1 MKGAFSSNGH
11 LAFAGKSNLFKRP
24 NLNLSIPAH
33 AIIAALSLHKF
44 AGGKTGSK
52 SFWIERLI
60 NFFLILL
67 LEATPS
73 AITKVFFF
81 INNKDS

>member
-1 MKGAFSSNGH
+1 MKGAFSSSGH
-11 LAFAGKSNLFKRP
+11 LALAGKSNLFKRP

-44 AGGKTGSK
+44 IGGKIGSK
-52 SFWIERLI
+52 SFLSERSI

-67 LEATPS
+67 LEATPP
-73 AITKVFFF
+73 AITKTFFSLLFFF
-81 INNKDS
+81 

>member
-60 NFFLILL
+60 NFFLISL
-67 LEATPS
+67 LEATPPP
-73 AITKVFFF
+73 AITKVFFL
-81 INNKDS
+81 